1 MAQESVLRIVIDS
14 RNAER
19 NAQNIARELQS
30 IERNGDHASRSMDS
44 MSVATRSLV
53 GYMSGLVTIGA
64 AINKMDTYTGLTNK
78 LKLVT
83 VNQTELNK
91 AMGDTFKIA
100 QNTAQ
105 AWDSVA
111 QIYQRFSDNAKRL
124 NITQAETAS
133 LTETVAKA
141 ISISG
146 GSAASAEAALIQF
159 SQALASNVLRGEE
172 LNSVMEQAPGL
183 AKAIAQGMGITVGQ
197 LRSVAAEGKITGDV
211 LVEALGKAKASVD
224 DLFSKTD
231 FTIAQSFTQLSN
243 EVTKFVGEAG
253 KSSGAANALSGS
265 IKVLAE
271 NLELIANGAFVIGI
285 GYATKA
291 IAAKTV
297 AIYSSIVATT
307 ASIEAEKVSAA
318 QTLRS
323 ALAEKTAA
331 EAELTRARDAVVSAE
346 MQVQADRK
354 VIASEMQR
362 IESSLA
368 QVAAEKQLE
377 IQRLKSQINDQGR
390 IATSTRMAELQQV
403 QASMTAELTVLER
416 QLGATTVASSAQFVA
431 AREAQVVAT
440 GNLAATTEV
449 ATLAQAQNNAV
460 QRAGLLTST
469 GLVGALGGPLGLGI
483 TVAAL
488 AATYLMFKDSSD
500 DVNDSLSSQIE
511 VVSDLAQ
518 KYRELTLAKLISE
531 QDALE
536 KKLKN
541 SESQSSKAIA
551 SLMGVATAT
560 EHSTDKQKKQSE
572 EMNRIATSLRG
583 GAITTG
589 KALIQ
594 MRESGFTEAQIK
606 KASAFFDE
614 FDKGKAGAN
623 EAGRQID
630 YVSQQTGI
638 YGDKLDAS
646 TKKIADQKAIV
657 NALSGDYKNFSDEM
671 SKNIDWLLQ
680 QDGALNATVEQ
691 QKKVTD
697 AVDAWKKGT
706 IDATDVA
713 KIFKSNLPIDSSLL
727 TGLGD
732 LATKTDNAKKELN
745 TANGELKQ
753 VQANGPKAKQGFSD
767 AAQGAKDAKGEVDKL
782 NEKLKDFNK
791 TLYDR
796 DFDANFKKMALERTK
811 FSEKQ
816 IQAVM
821 EVTQELR
828 KKGVALDSD
837 AAKQLYAE
845 TLRITK
851 IEEQGNK
858 ILDDRNEAEK
868 KITKEKEKQLK
879 LGQRLIG
886 ISGNSGIGTGAH
898 LDVRYGGSRDG
909 QKVSK
914 EHLARLQAGGKS
926 LASYKVSSDYGQRKA
941 PTKGASSFHKGIDFD
956 MPVNTPITTNVA
968 VKDVKTAYDS
978 KGGGYYSTVTFE
990 DGVVLK
996 LLHQAPSA
1004 MSKIK
1009 GGSSDGTLKA
1019 NQDIEKQAEQQANT
1033 QLQLQMAVATER
1045 KRIETQLQEDIKEIN
1060 KAGFSPEETK
1070 RLISEYQARADNDI
1084 AIAQYALKTKLNDY
1098 ESFRKS
1104 EETLL
1109 KESFDQKKFYAAR
1122 DLELSKEDR
1131 KKAVALLE
1139 SQYQQELA
1147 LVKLA
1152 KEQRIFQAE
1161 QAMMTEIQVMQER
1174 YRFERDEIIKTTA
1187 TDLDERRRRLNALNT
1202 DVIRGGVGKNF
1213 SDPNDT
1219 GSQFLQSVQY
1229 SPVAKSN
1236 IERLDEENAAVLQK
1250 LKDRLDAVK
1259 EAENTSY
1266 EERLEAERIFKESKE
1281 QLDDEYYFKAQDA
1294 RRMDYENQL
1303 SMYNSMI
1310 SMTGGVFGELMGIVS
1325 QYKEEN
1331 TKTYKTMF
1339 AFQKTAALAQ
1349 AIVSTELA
1357 AIQVMADPT
1366 ALTMS
1371 QKLLYAGI
1379 IRATGYMSA
1388 GIIAG
1393 QALAGPGGEGYA
1405 NGGYTGHGG
1414 KYEPAGIVHK
1424 GEGVLTKEEVEA
1436 LGGPQGFEDL
1446 RKSIRRG
1453 YSTGGLVADT
1463 HRVGMGAMNAI
1474 NNGGAIQAEKQA
1486 QANAKVQS
1494 QNPQVIDNNLRV
1506 IMVKDENEA
1515 KDWLYSPEG
1524 ERAFL
1529 YHMKRN
1535 RSKV

>member
-1 MAQESVLRIVIDS
+1 MAQESILRIVIDS

-53 GYMSGLVTIGA
+53 GYMGGLVTIGA
-64 AINKMDTYTGLTNK
+64 AINKMDTYTGLQNR

-83 VNQTELNK
+83 DSQGELNT
-91 AMGDTFKIA
+91 AMNDTFAIA
-100 QNTAQ
+100 QKTASS
-105 AWDSVA
+105 WDSTAMV
-111 QIYQRFSDNAKRL
+111 YQRFADSADRL
-124 NITQAETAS
+124 GISMKQTAS
-133 LTETVAKA
+133 LTETVSKA
-141 ISISG
+141 ISVSG
-146 GSAASAEAALIQF
+146 GSAASAEAALMQF
-159 SQALASNVLRGEE
+159 GQALASGVLRGEE
-172 LNSVMEQAPGL
+172 FNSIAEQAPGL
-183 AKAIAQGMGITVGQ
+183 LKAIAFGLDTNIGS
-197 LRSVAAEGKITGDV
+197 LRAMAGEGKITGDV
-211 LVEALGKAKASVD
+211 LVDALGKAKPYID
-224 DLFSKTD
+224 DLFNKTD
-231 FTIAQSFTQLSN
+231 FTISQSFTQLSN

-253 KSSGAANALSGS
+253 KGSGAAAGLSAAIGGLS
-265 IKVLAE
+265 D
-271 NLELIANGAFVIGI
+271 NLGTIANIAVVGGVALL
-285 GYATKA
+285 TKT
-291 IAAKTV
+291 ILTQTV
-297 AIYSSIVATT
+297 AIQGSIVASIARRAALLTEIGAQAAASAAEVRRT
-307 ASIEAEKVSAA
+307 AALAQFTAMQLADAQATAARMVGLQRHAYIEATVLP
-318 QTLRS
+318 LR
-323 ALAEKTAA
+323 AKATQMTAA
-331 EAELTRARDAVVSAE
+331 HTAATAADTVVQNVNNVARAR
-346 MQVQADRK
+346 
-354 VIASEMQR
+354 
-362 IESSLA
+362 
-368 QVAAEKQLE
+368 
-377 IQRLKSQINDQGR
+377 
-390 IATSTRMAELQQV
+390 STM
-403 QASMTAELTVLER
+403 
-416 QLGATTVASSAQFVA
+416 
-431 AREAQVVAT
+431 
-440 GNLAATTEV
+440 
-449 ATLAQAQNNAV
+449 
-460 QRAGLLTST
+460 LL
-469 GLVGALGGPLGLGI
+469 GLVGGPI
-483 TVAAL
+483 
-488 AATYLMFKDSSD
+488 
-500 DVNDSLSSQIE
+500 
-511 VVSDLAQ
+511 
-518 KYRELTLAKLISE
+518 
-531 QDALE
+531 
-536 KKLKN
+536 
-541 SESQSSKAIA
+541 
-551 SLMGVATAT
+551 
-560 EHSTDKQKKQSE
+560 
-572 EMNRIATSLRG
+572 
-583 GAITTG
+583 GAITLGVAGLAAGYMYLKSRT
-589 KALIQ
+589 A
-594 MRESGFTEAQIK
+594 EAN
-606 KASAFFDE
+606 A
-614 FDKGKAGAN
+614 
-623 EAGRQID
+623 
-630 YVSQQTGI
+630 
-638 YGDKLDAS
+638 KLEEQG
-646 TKKIADQKAIV
+646 KIADQTDEELKK
-657 NALSGDYKNFSDEM
+657 LSGNDKISSVEKLTETFESQNAALAK
-671 SKNIDWLLQ
+671 SKESVDAVLFAIR
-680 QDGALNATVEQ
+680 AASVENE
-691 QKKVTD
+691 KARKVTED
-697 AVDAWKKGT
+697 ARKGVISYDEAIKRLNQMNIPTDLYDMLKKQVIQYDENSVKAGKSQY
-706 IDATDVA
+706 AL
-713 KIFKSNLPIDSSLL
+713 KILGKEVTLTGNLFQNSAVQIDS
-727 TGLGD
+727 
-732 LATKTDNAKKELN
+732 N
-745 TANGELKQ
+745 TTSINKNET
-753 VQANGPKAKQGFSD
+753 
-767 AAQGAKDAKGEVDKL
+767 AAQKAAKAQKEYAASL
-782 NEKLKDFNK
+782 F
-791 TLYDR
+791 DR
-796 DFDANFKKMALERTK
+796 NFDANFSKNVLAAGISEGETKALLE
-811 FSEKQ
+811 
-816 IQAVM
+816 AANYA
-821 EVTQELR
+821 R
-828 KKGVALDSD
+828 KKGVEFTKEMAQEALHLHKLEKNVQDTLD
-837 AAKQLYAE
+837 A
-845 TLRITK
+845 
-851 IEEQGNK
+851 
-858 ILDDRNEAEK
+858 RNEAEK

-941 PTKGASSFHKGIDFD
+941 PTKGASSFHKGIDFA

-1202 DVIRGGVGKNF
+1202 NVIRGGVGKNF

-1219 GSQFLQSVQY
+1219 SSQFLRSVSY
-1229 SPVAKSN
+1229 APIPESN
-1236 IERLDEENAAVLQK
+1236 TQRLDNEFAKEQAKMLANFEKTKELNAANH
-1250 LKDRLDAVK
+1250 
-1259 EAENTSY
+1259 EAI
-1266 EERLEAERIFKESKE
+1266 LEAERQFLDAKQ
-1281 QLDDEYYFKAQDA
+1281 QLQDEYDFKAQDA
-1294 RRMDYENQL
+1294 RRMDYEHQL
-1303 SMYNSMI
+1303 SIYGQMTSMVG
-1310 SMTGGVFGELMGIVS
+1310 SSFGQMMDIVS
-1325 QYKEEN
+1325 QVKEEN
-1331 TKTYKTMF
+1331 TKTYKTFF
-1339 AFQKTAALAQ
+1339 AINKAIAFAQAIINTEEGATKALAQGGIYGAALA
-1349 AIVSTELA
+1349 
-1357 AIQVMADPT
+1357 MAVR
-1366 ALTMS
+1366 AS
-1371 QKLLYAGI
+1371 GYA
-1379 IRATGYMSA
+1379 SA

-1393 QALAGPGGEGYA
+1393 QAIAGPGGEGYA

-1453 YSTGGLVADT
+1453 YSTGGLVTDT
-1463 HRVGMGAMNAI
+1463 KRVGIGALDAI

-1494 QNPQVIDNNLRV
+1494 QSPQIIDNQLRV
-1506 IMVKDENEA
+1506 LFVKDEQEA
-1515 KDWLYSPEG
+1515 KDMLYGPDG
-1524 ERAFL
+1524 EKAFL